1 MLGAILDK
9 VLWFID
15 SPAVCIMEKEWCFVE
30 DILLRCNG
38 LGLCAIIA
46 LTEHIFYNTLCILS
60 RKEYGVWQEV

>member
-1 MLGAILDK
+1 MAENSLEIRTKIRMAQWHSIMCLVCGK
-9 VLWFID
+9 LW
-15 SPAVCIMEKEWCFVE
+15 K
-30 DILLRCNG
+30 LRCNG